1 MIDKIKLIFT
11 TDSLPVA
18 GGGIGAFTQALNVAA
33 LLPTL
38 EAVISTIVITA
49 IGSIVGYLI
58 KLILD
63 KIFKRNVQKF

>member
-11 TDSLPVA
+11 TDSLPVV
-18 GGGIGAFTQALNVAA
+18 GGGIGAFSQALNVAA

-38 EAVISTIVITA
+38 EAVISTIVITT
-49 IGSIVGYLI
+49 IGSVVGYLI

-63 KIFKRNVQKF
+63 KIFKKDVQKF